1 MGTAFCCCGPW
12 PSDLLSYLEWSRNP
26 AGGSGMEWGM
36 LQWRGY
42 RCRVTVTSPSAKK
55 GMWGCSG
62 YPSSC
67 SMGQHD
73 LEIIPGHRCTTEGN
87 SATPCKTFSGHVF
100 SEALVGGRAP
110 SYWGVT
116 HFPGL
121 NMGLASLLHLVH
133 SHCFSLGNWLQ
144 IAKYQSDHKKAET
157 KEVQWKALYTMYPIR
172 ANVLTRL

>member
-1 MGTAFCCCGPW
+1 
-12 PSDLLSYLEWSRNP
+12 
-26 AGGSGMEWGM
+26 MEWGM

-87 SATPCKTFSGHVF
+87 SATPCKAFSGHVF

-121 NMGLASLLHLVH
+121 NMGLASLLRLVR
-133 SHCFSLGNWLQ
+133 SYCFSLGNWLQ
-144 IAKYQSDHKKAET
+144 IAKHHSDDKKAET
-157 KEVQWKALYTMYPIR
+157 KEGQ
-172 ANVLTRL
+172 